1 MLNINCVAG
10 QEFSLNLIDFGTA
23 TEFAK
28 DKFLFGQKGHFEWS
42 APETRRNAGY
52 NEKCDIYSVAC
63 LLTYMLTGKNLRDA
77 DQRINAIKF
86 MA

>member
-1 MLNINCVAG
+1 MAG
-10 QEFSLNLIDFGTA
+10 KEFSLNLIDFGTA

-42 APETRRNAGY
+42 APETRSNAGY

-63 LLTYMLTGKNLRDA
+63 LLTFMLTGKNLRDA
-77 DQRINAIKF
+77 DQRINAIKL

>member
-1 MLNINCVAG
+1 MAG
-10 QEFSLNLIDFGTA
+10 KEFSLNLIDFGTA

-42 APETRRNAGY
+42 APETRSNAGY
-52 NEKCDIYSVAC
+52 NEKCDIHSVAC
-63 LLTYMLTGKNLRDA
+63 LLTFMLTGKNLRDA